1 MGLFRR
7 RKRHSADQPAEEA
20 AEMREVSGSSVFGP
34 GALSSVRPSGSGFFG
49 FVRPIDKT
57 IATEEMR
64 IGANQEDDGA
74 RTQMIENER
83 RRNEEYGT

>member
-7 RKRHSADQPAEEA
+7 RKHHYADQPAEEA
-20 AEMREVSGSSVFGP
+20 AEMREVSGSSVFGT

-49 FVRPIDKT
+49 FVRPLNKT
-57 IATEEMR
+57 IATDELR

-83 RRNEEYGT
+83 RQDEGYGT